1 MTGPQAA
8 QVYYAPAI
16 RNPIKLA
23 SQQAVVQRVAPKH
36 ADKLSSEK
44 FVFQKATKM
53 DSPQRREFQSKM
65 SIKSS
70 PFDEVPGMG
79 KESSNMPYNMPAINK
94 QAH

>member
-8 QVYYAPAI
+8 SVYYGPAA
-16 RNPIKLA
+16 RNPLQPYPKAITTKLNMKEPNLA
-23 SQQAVVQRVAPKH
+23 
-36 ADKLSSEK
+36 SEK